1 MKNLFVSADRQELE
15 RRLQRVAPD
24 SRPQW
29 GKMNAHQMIVHLTD
43 PLRVALG
50 ERHAAFRKSILSIW
64 PMNKIVSQVMP
75 WPKGAPTAPEFVQ
88 GIGGTTPTEF
98 ERDRQEL
105 SRALARFVEQGN
117 GKPFALSPVFG
128 KLSNDEWARLMWRH
142 IDHHLRQFSV

>member
-1 MKNLFVSADRQELE
+1 
-15 RRLQRVAPD
+15 
-24 SRPQW
+24 
-29 GKMNAHQMIVHLTD
+29 MNAHQMIVHLTD

-50 ERHAAFRKSILSIW
+50 ERHAAFRTSILSIW

-117 GKPFALSPVFG
+117 AKPFALSPVFG

-142 IDHHLRQFSV
+142 FDHHLRQFGV

>member
-1 MKNLFVSADRQELE
+1 
-15 RRLQRVAPD
+15 
-24 SRPQW
+24 
-29 GKMNAHQMIVHLTD
+29 
-43 PLRVALG
+43 
-50 ERHAAFRKSILSIW
+50 
-64 PMNKIVSQVMP
+64 MNKIVSQVMP

>member
-1 MKNLFVSADRQELE
+1 MKNIFVSTDRQELE
-15 RRLQRVAPD
+15 RRLQSVTPD

-105 SRALARFVEQGN
+105 SRVLARFVE
-117 GKPFALSPVFG
+117 
-128 KLSNDEWARLMWRH
+128 
-142 IDHHLRQFSV
+142 

>member
-24 SRPQW
+24 SRLQW
-29 GKMNAHQMIVHLTD
+29 GTMNAHQIIVHLTD

-50 ERHAAFRKSILSIW
+50 ERHAAHRKSVLSTW
-64 PMNKIVSQVMP
+64 PINKFVSQVMP
-75 WPKGAPTAPEFVQ
+75 WPNGAPTAPEFVQ
-88 GIGGTTPTEF
+88 GIRGTTPTEF

-105 SRALARFVEQGN
+105 SRALARFVEQSN
-117 GKPFALSPVFG
+117 AKPFAPSPVFG

-142 IDHHLRQFSV
+142 IDRHLRQFGV